1 MPIPDDFRALAEK
14 VNNWGRWGP
23 DDEIGTLN
31 LITDDVV
38 RRAASCVKTGK
49 RFSLAIPLSENGP
62 MLGNIP
68 PGRQNPEQHRFE
80 LHDPFTKDPDS
91 VRVNTN
97 SYTLNLQSATHWD
110 SLAHVEYA
118 GRLYNGFPIDSV
130 DERGASKLG
139 VEKISSI
146 VTRGVL
152 LDVARAKGVERL
164 AGGTLITPDDLDA
177 AEKLAGVGLEPGD
190 AILIRTGAMRWLKE
204 GDKEAYA
211 GIYQGIAGPGI
222 ACAGWFRERDI
233 AAVATDTAGF
243 EVWPRE
249 RKDLL
254 HVLGHPLHLLCL
266 VEMGLTQGQNFDLEA
281 LADDCAA
288 DGVYEFLLSA
298 SPEPFERGLGGPVN
312 PIAVK

>member
-1 MPIPDDFRALAEK
+1 MPIPEDFQELARA

-31 LITDDVV
+31 LITDEVV
-38 RRAASCVKTGK
+38 RRAAGCVRKGQ
-49 RFSLAIPLSENGP
+49 RFSLAIPLSEDGP

-68 PGRQNPEQHRFE
+68 PGRMNPEQRAFE
-80 LHDPFTKDPDS
+80 LHDPFTRDPDS

-97 SYTLNLQSATHWD
+97 IYTLNLQSATHWD
-110 SLAHVEYA
+110 SLSHVEYA
-118 GRLYNGFPIDSV
+118 GRLYNGFPVSSI
-130 DERGASKLG
+130 DERGAWKLG
-139 VEKISSI
+139 IEKMTSI

-152 LDVARAKGVERL
+152 LDVAGAKGIDRL
-164 AGGTLITPDDLDA
+164 AGGTLITPEDLDD
-177 AEKLAGVGLEPGD
+177 AEKHAGVTVEPGD

-204 GDKEAYA
+204 GDKEGYA
-211 GIYQGIAGPGI
+211 GVVHGIAGPGI
-222 ACAGWFRERDI
+222 ASARWFHERDV
-233 AAVATDTAGF
+233 AAVATDNAGF

-254 HVLGHPLHLLCL
+254 RTLGHPLHVLCL

-281 LADDCAA
+281 LAEDCAS
-288 DGVYEFLLSA
+288 DGIYEFLLSA
-298 SPEPFERGLGGPVN
+298 SPEPFERGLGGVVN

>member
-31 LITDDVV
+31 LITDEVV
-38 RRAASCVKTGK
+38 LRAAACVKTGK
-49 RFSLAIPLSENGP
+49 RFSLAIPLSEDGP

-68 PGRQNPEQHRFE
+68 PGRKNPEQHRFE

-110 SLAHVEYA
+110 SLSHVEYA
-118 GRLYNGFPIDSV
+118 GRLYNGFPASSI

-139 VEKISSI
+139 IEKISSL

-152 LDVARAKGVERL
+152 LDVARVKSVDRL
-164 AGGTLITPDDLDA
+164 PGGTLITPEDLDA
-177 AEKLAGVGLEPGD
+177 AEKLSGVTVSSGD

-211 GIYQGIAGPGI
+211 GIVQGIAGPGI
-222 ACAGWFRERDI
+222 ACAAWFRERDI
-233 AAVATDTAGF
+233 SAVATDNAGF

-281 LADDCAA
+281 LAEDCTT

-298 SPEPFERGLGGPVN
+298 SPEPFARGLGGPVN
-312 PIAVK
+312 PIAIK

>member
-31 LITDDVV
+31 LITDEVV
-38 RRAASCVKTGK
+38 RRAAACVRTGK
-49 RFSLAIPLSENGP
+49 RFSLAIPMSEDGP

-68 PGRQNPEQHRFE
+68 PGRKNPEQYQFE

-97 SYTLNLQSATHWD
+97 VYTLNLQSATHWD
-110 SLAHVEYA
+110 SLSHVEYA
-118 GRLYNGFPIDSV
+118 GRLYNGFPVSSI

-139 VEKISSI
+139 IEKIATL

-152 LDVARAKGVERL
+152 LDVARVKGVDRL
-164 AGGTLITPDDLDA
+164 PGGTLITPEDLDA
-177 AEKLAGVGLEPGD
+177 AEKHAGVTVESGD

-204 GDKEAYA
+204 GDKEGYA

-222 ACAGWFRERDI
+222 ACAGWFHERDI
-233 AAVATDTAGF
+233 SAVATDNAGF

-266 VEMGLTQGQNFDLEA
+266 VEMGLSQGQNFDLEE
-281 LADDCAA
+281 LAEDCAA

-312 PIAVK
+312 PIAIK